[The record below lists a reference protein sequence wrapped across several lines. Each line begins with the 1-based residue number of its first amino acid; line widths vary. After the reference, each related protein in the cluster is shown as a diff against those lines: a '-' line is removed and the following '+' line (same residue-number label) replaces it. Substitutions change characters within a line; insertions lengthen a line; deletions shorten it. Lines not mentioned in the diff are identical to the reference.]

1 MEVGDGAEGKRPSEG
16 WKKTPESA
24 GEKPVK
30 RMMKSPYQLEILEKT
45 YAVETYPSESLRAEL
60 SVKTGLTD
68 RQLQMWFCHRRLK
81 DRKFPPVKRSRREEA
96 SPPPPAAAEAAM
108 QQAGGDM
115 MVGSASGSGS
125 GSSPSPSHLAE
136 PRKGAAA
143 RAAGSRIGAEMSGA
157 VGRKRYYEVAPL
169 IAPPVP
175 QLSMLEMRVIASVEA
190 QLGERLREDGP
201 ILGVEFDPLPP
212 GAFGAPIESDGPA
225 VLSHRHPATH
235 HFLDR
240 LENSGQQ
247 KQHIRP
253 YDGKIFERHDTKSMK
268 ASTFLHTAEPSF
280 IPNSSS
286 GKKKSGMGGTHL
298 THSHAGSRALQEYQF
313 LPEQPSARADER
325 TSQSHYYDSSAD
337 IHSRASSLASGGQ
350 SMRGNEQVAPSY
362 TFQGHMS
369 SSSLLS
375 QQGRQQMLSSGSTE
389 YDNAQHHNSHTNSA
403 LDGQYGTHPVVGIEN
418 SYLTS
423 ERRAF
428 RDEDVSRMERKRK
441 SDEARIAKEVE
452 AHEKRIRKELE
463 KQDILRRKREEQM
476 RREMERHDRERR
488 KEEERLMREKQR
500 EEERFLREQRRENER
515 REKILMKESLRA
527 EKLRQKEEM
536 RREKEAARLKA
547 ANERATARRIAREYT
562 ELVEDER
569 LELMELATSSK
580 GLPSIMALDFDT
592 LQRLDEFRDMLS
604 TFPPSSVCLKRPFS
618 VKPWI
623 NSEENIGNLLMAWK
637 FLITFGDVLKLW
649 PFTLDEFVQA
659 LHDYDSRLLGEIHV
673 ALLKSIIKDIE
684 DVARTPSMSLGTN
697 QTSAAN
703 PGGGHPHMV
712 EGAYSW
718 GFDIRRWQR
727 HLNFMTWPEI
737 LRQFALSAG
746 FGPKLKKRNV
756 EHAYFRDDHEGNDGE
771 DIITNLR
778 NGAAAENAVALMQ
791 EKGFTH
797 RRRSRHRLTPGTV
810 KFAAFH
816 VLSLEGS
823 KGLTILEVADKIQ
836 KSGLRDLTTS
846 KTPEASI
853 AAALSRDTKLFER
866 TAPSTYCVRT
876 PYRKDPADTDVILS
890 AAREKIQVFQNVPSD
905 SEEAE
910 KDAEDAER
918 EDDSE
923 CDGEDDAEV
932 DDTGTEV
939 EPNKN
944 FLLPNEQKNAKANQ
958 LTNNV
963 KREAFCDAVDPQ
975 RRLRD
980 VQKHPSEKS
989 KDLSV
994 SCAPNGQCL
1003 DTDSNC
1009 HDEVN
1014 NLDQEDME
1022 VDESNCEPWVQGL
1035 TEDEYCDLSVEERLN
1050 ALVALIGVAIE
1061 GNSIR
1066 AILEERLEAASALKK
1081 QMWAEAQLDKRR
1093 IREEFTGRYSYS
1105 SAMGNKAEACQT
1117 NATTEGSPLHGVDN
1131 KGSDGNLDILN
1142 NNQFV
1147 DPHNL
1152 CNGNMSAERNL
1163 LGPEFSINTDILAP
1177 QPYGYAAEK
1186 SRSQLKSYI
1195 GHKAEEMYV
1204 YRSLPLGQDRR
1215 RNRYWLFSTSV
1226 SRNDPGSGRIF
1237 YESRDG
1243 FWKLIDSEEAFDALL
1258 ASLDIRGLRESHLH
1272 SMLQKIEKAFKETIQ
1287 KRKDCV
1293 DSVKPIGSLG
1303 KAGAAEVSS
1312 RSDSGRE
1319 LGSPSS
1325 TLSGL
1330 NADPLEYSS
1339 SFRFDLGRDED
1350 ERNAALRRYQGF
1362 LRWMWQE
1369 SYNPSILY
1377 AMKYGK
1383 KRCSELLQTCQSCYQ
1398 SYFAEERH
1406 CSSCHKTFKIL
1417 HNADTN
1423 FSEHVVLCEE
1433 KRMKDPDWKMV
1444 LSDSTPIRIRL
1455 LKAQLSLIEVS
1466 IPAEAL
1472 QPFWTEGYRKSWGVK
1487 LHSSSSAEEL
1497 FQVLT
1502 LLEAAI
1508 IHDCLSS
1515 SFETTKELL
1524 SGVPSLA
1531 AKNSASLSGPA
1542 PVLPWVPDTT
1552 AAVALRLLDLDASI
1566 AYMVE
1571 QKLGFHKDKEAAEL
1585 IKLPSR
1591 YNVAK
1596 NTQELDPRCPQ
1607 DLIDYQEEAMWLD
1620 NVNGRRSRGRGIR
1633 GSRPTARGRGRG
1645 RGLRGIGSSTR
1656 MEFKV
1661 RGTLGT
1667 YVRTARKYTRRGGK
1681 VRGARGRQRG
1691 RRTPRPRQRPE
1702 GRVPVVKVTLSD
1714 HFNTGTSSIKRD
1726 KIVEPPVSMSRQRW
1740 GLGGGKRSSYLA
1752 EAEDNSIGSESE
1764 DQAQPS
1770 EDEYDDQAMDFTREY
1785 NHNEPTGLMDDESEE
1800 DGDGEGDGE
1809 EEAEDED
1816 DVVQEG
1822 QEEMD
1827 EVEDEEMGDEYGDE
1841 VGDDDVNGEEEEED
1855 DEAPLS
1861 FSSDYSSS

>member
-1 MEVGDGAEGKRPSEG
+1 MEVGDGEEGKRPPEG
-16 WKKTPESA
+16 WKKTPELA
-24 GEKPVK
+24 GEKPPR

-45 YAVETYPSESLRAEL
+45 YAVETYPPEALRAEL

-81 DRKFPPVKRSRREEA
+81 DRKFPPVKKSRREETSP
-96 SPPPPAAAEAAM
+96 SPPPPAM
-108 QQAGGDM
+108 QLAGGDM
-115 MVGSASGSGS
+115 VVGSASGSGS
-125 GSSPSPSHLAE
+125 SHSPSHFPE
-136 PRKGAAA
+136 PRKGAVA
-143 RAAGSRIGAEMSGA
+143 RAKAARIGAEMSGA
-157 VGRKRYYEVAPL
+157 VVGKRYYESAQMV
-169 IAPPVP
+169 APPVP
-175 QLSMLEMRVIASVEA
+175 QLSVLEMRVIASVEA

-212 GAFGAPIESDGPA
+212 GAFGAPIESDTPA
-225 VLSHRHPATH
+225 VLAHGHTTH

-240 LENSGQQ
+240 LENPGQL
-247 KQHIRP
+247 KQPVRA
-253 YDGKIFERHDTKSMK
+253 YDGKIYERHDTKAIK
-268 ASTFLHTAEPSF
+268 ASTFLHSREHSF
-280 IPNSSS
+280 IPNSTS
-286 GKKKSGMGGTHL
+286 GKKKSAVGGTHL
-298 THSHAGSRALQEYQF
+298 VHSQVGPRALHEYQF
-313 LPEQPSARADER
+313 LPEQPSTRADER
-325 TSQSHYYDSSAD
+325 IPQSHYYDSSVD
-337 IHSRASSLASGGQ
+337 IPNSRASSLTSGGQ

-362 TFQGHMS
+362 TFQGQMT
-369 SSSLLS
+369 SSSLLP
-375 QQGRQQMLSSGSTE
+375 QQGRQQMFSSGSRE
-389 YDNAQHHNSHTNSA
+389 YDDGQHQSSYSNPA
-403 LDGQYGTHPVVGIEN
+403 LDAQYGTNPVVGIEN
-418 SYLTS
+418 SYLSS
-423 ERRAF
+423 EKRIF
-428 RDEDVSRMERKRK
+428 LDEDVSRMDKKRK

-547 ANERATARRIAREYT
+547 ANERATARRIAREYM

-569 LELMELATSSK
+569 LELMELAASSK
-580 GLPSIMALDFDT
+580 GLPSIIALDFDT
-592 LQRLDEFRDMLS
+592 LQRLDDFRDMLS
-604 TFPPSSVCLKRPFS
+604 PFPPPSVCLKRPFAI
-618 VKPWI
+618 KPWTS
-623 NSEENIGNLLMAWK
+623 SEENIGNLLMVWK
-637 FLITFGDVLKLW
+637 FLITFADVLKLW
-649 PFTLDEFVQA
+649 PFTLDEFLQA

-684 DVARTPSMSLGTN
+684 DVARIPSISLGSN
-697 QTSAAN
+697 QNNAAN
-703 PGGGHPHMV
+703 PGGGHPRIV

-718 GFDIRRWQR
+718 GFDIRCWQR
-727 HLNFMTWPEI
+727 HLNFLTWPEI

-756 EHAYFRDDHEGNDGE
+756 EHTYFRDDNEGNDGE
-771 DIITNLR
+771 DIITTLR

-876 PYRKDPADTDVILS
+876 PYRKDPVDADAILS
-890 AAREKIQVFQNVPSD
+890 AAREKIQVFQNVASD

-910 KDAEDAER
+910 KDAEEDAER
-918 EDDSE
+918 DDDSE
-923 CDGEDDAEV
+923 CDGEDDPEV
-932 DDTGTEV
+932 DDAGTEAG
-939 EPNKN
+939 
-944 FLLPNEQKNAKANQ
+944 PNESVLFSNELKDAKANQ
-958 LTNNV
+958 LLNTD
-963 KREAFCDAVDPQ
+963 KRESFCDAVDPQ
-975 RRLRD
+975 SLRG
-980 VQKHPSEKS
+980 VQKQPMEKT
-989 KDLSV
+989 KHLSV
-994 SCAPNGQCL
+994 SGALNGQCL
-1003 DTDSNC
+1003 DTNTNC
-1009 HDEVN
+1009 HDEVSN
-1014 NLDQEDME
+1014 PDQEDTE

-1061 GNSIR
+1061 GNSIH

-1093 IREEFTGRYSYS
+1093 IREEFAGKYLYS
-1105 SAMGNKAEACQT
+1105 SAGGKVEACQM
-1117 NATTEGSPLHGVDN
+1117 NATTEGSPMHGVED
-1131 KGSDGNLDILN
+1131 KGNDGNLDPIN
-1142 NNQFV
+1142 NDQFL

-1152 CNGNMSAERNL
+1152 GNGNMSSERNM
-1163 LGPEFSINTDILAP
+1163 LGPEYLVNPDATAP
-1177 QPYGYAAEK
+1177 QQYGYAAEK

-1215 RNRYWLFSTSV
+1215 RNRYWQLSTSV

-1237 YESRDG
+1237 FESRDG
-1243 FWKLIDSEEAFDALL
+1243 FWRLIDSEEAFDALL

-1272 SMLQKIEKAFKETIQ
+1272 SMLQRIEKTFKETIQ
-1287 KRKDCV
+1287 RRKHCFN
-1293 DSVKPIGSLG
+1293 SVEPVGSLG
-1303 KAGAAEVSS
+1303 KTGATEVPS
-1312 RSDSGRE
+1312 RSDCGRE

-1325 TLSGL
+1325 TLCGL

-1339 SFRFDLGRDED
+1339 SFRLDLGRDEG

-1362 LRWMWQE
+1362 LQWMWQE
-1369 SYNPSILY
+1369 SYNPSILC
-1377 AMKYGK
+1377 AMKYGR
-1383 KRCSELLQTCQSCYQ
+1383 KRCPELLQTCQMCYQ

-1406 CSSCHKTFKIL
+1406 CSTCHKTLKMM
-1417 HNADTN
+1417 HNTDAN

-1433 KRMKDPDWKMV
+1433 KRKKDPDGKIFV
-1444 LSDSTPIRIRL
+1444 SDSTPIRIRL

-1502 LLEAAI
+1502 LLEASI
-1508 IHDCLSS
+1508 KHDYLSS

-1524 SGVPSLA
+1524 SGVAGLA
-1531 AKNSASLSGPA
+1531 ADHSASLSGTA

-1552 AAVALRLLDLDASI
+1552 AAVALRLFDLDASVS
-1566 AYMVE
+1566 YMLE
-1571 QKLGFHKDKEAAEL
+1571 QKLGFQKDKEAAEF

-1591 YNVAK
+1591 YAIAK
-1596 NTQELDPRCPQ
+1596 SMQELDPRCAP
-1607 DLIDYQEEAMWLD
+1607 DLIDYQGEVLWLD
-1620 NVNGRRSRGRGIR
+1620 PVNGRRGRGRGVR

-1645 RGLRGIGSSTR
+1645 RGLRGISSTR
-1656 MEFKV
+1656 TEFKE
-1661 RGTLGT
+1661 RGPLGT
-1667 YVRTARKYTRRGGK
+1667 FVRTARKYTRRGGK
-1681 VRGARGRQRG
+1681 ARGARGRQRG
-1691 RRTPRPRQRPE
+1691 RRTPRPRQISGSRI
-1702 GRVPVVKVTLSD
+1702 PVVKVKLPN
-1714 HFNTGTSSIKRD
+1714 HFNTGTSSVKHENIEESAGRMGR
-1726 KIVEPPVSMSRQRW
+1726 EGW
-1740 GLGGGKRSSYLA
+1740 GLGGGKRGGYLE
-1752 EAEDNSIGSESE
+1752 EAEDNSIGFESE
-1764 DQAQPS
+1764 DQVQPS
-1770 EDEYDDQAMDFTREY
+1770 EDEYDDQAMDFAQDY
-1785 NHNEPTGLMDDESEE
+1785 NRNEPTGLMDDESEE
-1800 DGDGEGDGE
+1800 DGDGVGDSD
-1809 EEAEDED
+1809 EEAEDD
-1816 DVVQEG
+1816 DDGVQDG
-1822 QEEMD
+1822 QEEID
-1827 EVEDEEMGDEYGDE
+1827 EVGDEEIGDEYGEE
-1841 VGDDDVNGEEEEED
+1841 VGDEDMNGDEE
-1855 DEAPLS
+1855 DEAPSS